1 MKKLKNLSVIW
12 VALLFLITFVLWAA
26 FHELDQTVRATGQIV
41 PGTHTQ
47 VIQVADGGVLE
58 KLLVQEGQV
67 VKAGQVLAVLEKE
80 RANAGVEEGRAKV
93 ALLQSAL
100 IRARAEAVQQEPN
113 FKSIPSRYAEFVVEQ
128 HALYKQRL
136 TGLREDLN
144 SLIEALD
151 LAQKELV
158 INERLMETGDISM
171 LELMRAK
178 RQVADIKGRISAV
191 KNKYLQD
198 ARQEAAKLQDEL
210 SSQGFKLDERQ
221 SVLDHAELISPV
233 DGVVKSLRMNTLG
246 GVLRAGD
253 ELMQISP
260 TNVDLLLELKVMPAD
275 IGQLGLG
282 LPASIKIDA
291 FDYTIYGSLD
301 GKLEYISSD
310 TLSEQ
315 GPNGQVTS
323 TYKAR
328 VSFNAKQANAKLNLY
343 ELKPGMTASVDI
355 QTGSRSVLTYLLKPI
370 SKAFQGAAT
379 QR

>member
-1 MKKLKNLSVIW
+1 MKALKNLGLTW
-12 VALLFLITFVLWAA
+12 VALFMLLSFALWAA

-58 KLLVQEGQV
+58 KLLVREGDS

-93 ALLQSAL
+93 ALLQTAL
-100 IRARAEAVQQEPN
+100 IRARAEATESVPD
-113 FKSIPSRYAEFVVEQ
+113 FKSIPARYAEFVVEQ
-128 HALYKQRL
+128 TALYRQRL
-136 TGLREDLN
+136 AGLKEDLS
-144 SLIEALD
+144 SLKEAHE
-151 LAQKELV
+151 LAVRELQ
-158 INERLMETGDISM
+158 INEKLMETGDISL

-178 RQVADIKGRISAV
+178 RQVADIVGRISAV

-198 ARQEAAKLQDEL
+198 ARQEAAKLQDDL
-210 SSQGFKLDERQ
+210 SSQTFKLDERQ
-221 SVLDHAELISPV
+221 SVLDHTELVSPV

-260 TNVDLLLELKVMPAD
+260 TDVDLLLELKVMPVD
-275 IGQLGLG
+275 IGQLTLG
-282 LPASIKIDA
+282 LPASIKVDA
-291 FDYTIYGSLD
+291 YDYTIYGSLD

-328 VSFNAKQANAKLNLY
+328 VGFNPKQANPKLKLQ

>member
-1 MKKLKNLSVIW
+1 MKGQKQLGLVW
-12 VALLFLITFVLWAA
+12 VVLLLLVSMLAWAA
-26 FHELDQTVRATGQIV
+26 LYELDQTVRTQGQIV

-58 KLLVQEGQV
+58 QLRVREGDR

-93 ALLQSAL
+93 ALLQTSL
-100 IRARAEAVQQEPN
+100 IRARAEATQQSPD
-113 FKSIPSRYAEFVVEQ
+113 FKTIPKRYADFVQEQ
-128 HALYKQRL
+128 TALYQQRL
-136 TGLREDLN
+136 AGLKEDQANLM
-144 SLIEALD
+144 EALE
-151 LAQKELV
+151 LAKDELR
-158 INERLMETGDISM
+158 INEKLMETGDISR

-178 RQVADIKGRISAV
+178 RQVTDIAGRLSAV

-198 ARQEAAKLQDEL
+198 ARQEAAKLQDDL
-210 SSQGFKLDERQ
+210 SSQTFKLDERK
-221 SVLDHAELISPV
+221 SVLDHTELISPV

-260 TNVDLLLELKVMPAD
+260 TEVDLLLELKVMPVD
-275 IGQLGLG
+275 IGQLLIG
-282 LPASIKIDA
+282 LPASIKVDA
-291 FDYTIYGSLD
+291 YDYTIYGALN

-328 VSFNAKQANAKLNLY
+328 VSLDARQANPKLGLHD
-343 ELKPGMTASVDI
+343 LKPGMTASVDI

-370 SKAFQGAAT
+370 SKAFQGAAS

>member
-1 MKKLKNLSVIW
+1 MKRLKNLGVIW
-12 VALLFLITFVLWAA
+12 VALMFLITFIFWAA
-26 FHELDQTVRATGQIV
+26 FYELDQTVRAMGQIV

-58 KLLVQEGQV
+58 KLLVREGQS

-93 ALLQSAL
+93 AFLQTAL
-100 IRARAEAVQQEPN
+100 IRARAEASQQAPN
-113 FKSIPSRYAEFVVEQ
+113 FNSIPGKYAEFVQEQ
-128 HALYKQRL
+128 TALYQQRL
-136 TGLREDLN
+136 AGLKEDMF
-144 SLIEALD
+144 SLTEALD
-151 LAQKELV
+151 LSKKELI
-158 INERLMETGDISM
+158 INEKLMETGDISV

-178 RQVADIKGRISAV
+178 RQVADIVGRISAV

-198 ARQEAAKLQDEL
+198 ARQEAAKLQDDL
-210 SSQGFKLDERQ
+210 SSQTFKLDERQ
-221 SVLDHAELISPV
+221 SVLDHTALISPV
-233 DGVVKSLRMNTLG
+233 DGIVKSLRMNTLG

-260 TNVDLLLELKVMPAD
+260 TDVDLLLEIKVMPVD
-275 IGQLGLG
+275 IGQLNLG
-282 LPASIKIDA
+282 LPASIKVDA
-291 FDYTIYGSLD
+291 YDYTIYGSLD

-310 TLSEQ
+310 TISEQ

-328 VSFNAKQANAKLNLY
+328 ISFNPKQVNPKLSLR

-355 QTGSRSVLTYLLKPI
+355 QTGSRSVLTYLFKPI